1 MTRKRNKISTP
12 TEKIKQL
19 EALFLKGKVLT
30 LMDIAEE
37 LSIEIRS
44 AFRYLLRLEKMGHTI
59 QSGLRSQSRTKDYW
73 IDGQQKSIPVSL
85 VERLR
90 KMDID
95 LTLGGTRKY
104 HKLLLETIEFCD
116 PNKEVTSTQ
125 SSLGEIEPYFHVDHG
140 PLSEQI
146 PATGK
151 RDQIIDHLLE
161 AIRFQHV
168 LQIHYLHAGQSQ
180 STLLL
185 CEPYFLSLRV
195 GKLYLLCRVLEKD
208 SNDSMQIL
216 VFRRI
221 RMITKTNK
229 VFTRNSKLLADD
241 FYQHCFGQWVPRQK
255 EKVETITL
263 RPISTW
269 TKDFL
274 SETHFDPPL
283 RFNEEGDAMI
293 QLYLTP
299 DLENW
304 ILGLLPDV
312 QLLGPETLK
321 KKLRQRIQK
330 ISQNL

>member
-1 MTRKRNKISTP
+1 MTRKRIKTSTP
-12 TEKIKQL
+12 TEKIKHL
-19 EALFLKGKVLT
+19 ESLFLNGKVLT
-30 LMDIAEE
+30 LSDIAEE
-37 LSIEIRS
+37 LAIEIRS
-44 AFRYLLRLEKMGHTI
+44 AFRYLIRLEKMGYTI
-59 QSGLRSQSRTKDYW
+59 QSNLQMHSRTKEYW
-73 IDGQQKSIPVSL
+73 IDGQQKSTPISL

-104 HKLLLETIEFCD
+104 HKLLLETIEYCD
-116 PNKEVTSTQ
+116 PNQEVKSAQNT
-125 SSLGEIEPYFHVDHG
+125 LGDVEPYFHVDHG

-161 AIRFQHV
+161 AIRYQCV
-168 LQIHYLHAGQSQ
+168 LQIQYLHAGQSQ
-180 STLLL
+180 PSSMM

-195 GKLYLLCRVLEKD
+195 GKLYLLCKVLDKE
-208 SNDSMQIL
+208 SNDKMQIL

-221 RMITKTNK
+221 RMVTKTSK
-229 VFTRNSKLLADD
+229 VFTRNAKLLADD

-255 EKVETITL
+255 EKVETIQL
-263 RPISTW
+263 RPITSW

-274 SETHFDPPL
+274 SETHFEPPL
-283 RFNEEGDAMI
+283 RFNEKGDAI
-293 QLYLTP
+293 LQLYITP

-312 QLLGPETLK
+312 QILGPESLK
-321 KKLRQRIQK
+321 KKLKNRIQK
-330 ISQNL
+330 IAQAL